1 MGSPLVWS
9 VNGIVGGG
17 PVLGT
22 ISPVGLYTAPPS
34 NPGVG
39 IVVACSAGIPPN
51 TGTAELTWLNP
62 VPVLSSL
69 SPAAVNVGTFNFS
82 LNGSGFVG
90 ASQVLLNGVIVPAT
104 VVSATLITV
113 QASSPLAGNIT
124 VAVTNPDP
132 GTASSAIRTLK
143 VMDPIALTISPL
155 TANVRLGNTRK
166 FTPTLVNSVNKALT
180 WSVNGIPGG
189 TADLGTIAPDGT
201 YTAPSLPVAAGTV
214 KITVT
219 SVAAPT
225 ISADAIV
232 TLLNPI
238 PVIQSLSPNALVYG
252 SQDIVVTGTG
262 FVPTSVVRLG
272 DVTFPTQ
279 FISPTQLNA
288 TVTLTPTLGNTLA
301 FRVLNPDPGT
311 ATSSPYYV
319 PVGAANPLVSYRA
332 AARFLEQA
340 SWGPR
345 PDAIAQVQSMGFD
358 AWLNDQLAAPPSL
371 HALSDS
377 TSDSL
382 GSQQSEFFVHALRK
396 PDQLRQ
402 RVAFALSQIFVVSG
416 LKTGQPRQMVPFQN
430 LLRQDAF
437 SNYARLLREVTLS
450 PTMGVYLDMVN
461 NDRANPTLGTAPNEN
476 YGREVM
482 QLFSLGTALLKPDG
496 TLQKDAL
503 GQPIPTYD
511 QATITDTARALT
523 GWTFPGLART
533 TGHNRENY
541 RSNMI
546 PVAANHDPGSKM
558 IVTGLILPAGRTAQQ
573 DLDDVLNTLA
583 THPNVAPF
591 ISLRLIQHLVT
602 SNPSPDYLARMSA
615 VFNTTGGDLGAVVR
629 AILLDPEAR
638 AGDDSASPVVA
649 GAGHLREPIL
659 YLLAMMR
666 TLNVAVVDQNP
677 IESLAADM
685 GQTLF
690 YSPSVFNYYSPL
702 YRVPSGQLG
711 PEFQLLNSATA
722 LVRVNGVQNLVTRG
736 LDGDVS
742 FNLGPLTALAGTPAT
757 LVDAVDNAFLFGRL
771 PAELKA
777 SIITAISATTD
788 RTERVRTAI
797 YLVATSAL
805 YQVQH

>member
-1 MGSPLVWS
+1 
-9 VNGIVGGG
+9 
-17 PVLGT
+17 
-22 ISPVGLYTAPPS
+22 
-34 NPGVG
+34 
-39 IVVACSAGIPPN
+39 
-51 TGTAELTWLNP
+51 
-62 VPVLSSL
+62 
-69 SPAAVNVGTFNFS
+69 
-82 LNGSGFVG
+82 
-90 ASQVLLNGVIVPAT
+90 
-104 VVSATLITV
+104 
-113 QASSPLAGNIT
+113 
-124 VAVTNPDP
+124 
-132 GTASSAIRTLK
+132 
-143 VMDPIALTISPL
+143 
-155 TANVRLGNTRK
+155 
-166 FTPTLVNSVNKALT
+166 
-180 WSVNGIPGG
+180 
-189 TADLGTIAPDGT
+189 
-201 YTAPSLPVAAGTV
+201 
-214 KITVT
+214 
-219 SVAAPT
+219 
-225 ISADAIV
+225 
-232 TLLNPI
+232 
-238 PVIQSLSPNALVYG
+238 
-252 SQDIVVTGTG
+252 
-262 FVPTSVVRLG
+262 
-272 DVTFPTQ
+272 
-279 FISPTQLNA
+279 
-288 TVTLTPTLGNTLA
+288 
-301 FRVLNPDPGT
+301 
-311 ATSSPYYV
+311 
-319 PVGAANPLVSYRA
+319 
-332 AARFLEQA
+332 
-340 SWGPR
+340 
-345 PDAIAQVQSMGFD
+345 
-358 AWLNDQLAAPPSL
+358 
-371 HALSDS
+371 
-377 TSDSL
+377 
-382 GSQQSEFFVHALRK
+382 
-396 PDQLRQ
+396 
-402 RVAFALSQIFVVSG
+402 
-416 LKTGQPRQMVPFQN
+416 
-430 LLRQDAF
+430 
-437 SNYARLLREVTLS
+437 
-450 PTMGVYLDMVN
+450 
-461 NDRANPTLGTAPNEN
+461 
-476 YGREVM
+476 
-482 QLFSLGTALLKPDG
+482 
-496 TLQKDAL
+496 
-503 GQPIPTYD
+503 
-511 QATITDTARALT
+511 
-523 GWTFPGLART
+523 
-533 TGHNRENY
+533 
-541 RSNMI
+541 MI